1 MRIARLIL
9 ASRRGQILLALGALW
24 LGWQAWLFATAPGKI
39 TDGWPERPRVHALV
53 TLPFAP
59 ERFHVLVFQR
69 YGRVSGTDG
78 NTVEVRNIDRNN
90 LDRIA
95 RYHWVSRIEPLKPGG

>member
-1 MRIARLIL
+1 MRLARSLL
-9 ASRRGQILLALGALW
+9 TSRRGQILLALAALW
-24 LGWQAWLFATAPGKI
+24 LGWQAYLFASAPAKI
-39 TDGWPERPRVHALV
+39 AKDFPDRPRVHALV

-95 RYHWVSRIEPLKPGG
+95 RYHWVSRIEPLTPGG

>member
-1 MRIARLIL
+1 MIMLRAIL
-9 ASRRGQILLALGALW
+9 ASRRGQILLAVAALW
-24 LGWQAWLFATAPGKI
+24 LGWQTYLFVAAPAKI
-39 TDGWPERPRVHALV
+39 ADDFPDRPRVHALV

-95 RYHWVSRIEPLKPGG
+95 RYHWVSKIEYLKPGG